1 MKGKGDC
8 MINRFRNDYWFLSNM
23 SESPITLGGVT
34 YTCAEAAFQAAKL
47 ADKKARS
54 MFGGISGSE
63 AKKLGRKVQLRSDWE
78 QIKVDVMR
86 WVIHEKFRQNPQLA
100 KRLLA
105 TGNEELIE
113 GNDWGDRF
121 WGVCNGCG
129 QNWLGRILTEERNG
143 LTAVK
148 KL

>member
-1 MKGKGDC
+1 
-8 MINRFRNDYWFLSNM
+8 MINKFRNDYWFLSNM

-63 AKKLGRKVQLRSDWE
+63 AKKLGRRVQLRSDWE

-86 WVIHEKFRQNPQLA
+86 WVIHEKFRQNP
-100 KRLLA
+100 
-105 TGNEELIE
+105 
-113 GNDWGDRF
+113 
-121 WGVCNGCG
+121 
-129 QNWLGRILTEERNG
+129 
-143 LTAVK
+143 
-148 KL
+148 